1 MQESSSY
8 KTIFQPV
15 KKEIEKI
22 KGSRFLAFLEPAA
35 DRESAELRLK
45 EIKKNY
51 PDATHHCFAYIT
63 GGDKQYFQRYSD
75 DGEPAGTAGRPIL
88 QVLEGHDL
96 KNALLVVVRYY
107 GGTKLG
113 TGGLVKAYTEAAVEA
128 IQSAEIVL
136 IEPQS
141 AVVLEYEYSLH
152 NLMLQIFENYSV
164 TVLKQEF
171 AARISVELEI
181 KTSLKNQFIA
191 EAIDKSHGQVELFE
205 ENM

>member
-1 MQESSSY
+1 MLELQAY
-8 KTIFQPV
+8 KTIMQPV

-35 DRESAELRLK
+35 DKESAELRLK
-45 EIKKNY
+45 ELKKAY

-63 GGDKQYFQRYSD
+63 GGDKQIFQRYSD

-88 QVLEGHDL
+88 QVLEGHQI

-128 IQSAEIVL
+128 VESAEIIL

-141 AVVLEYEYSLH
+141 QIVVEYEYSLH
-152 NLMLQIFENYSV
+152 KLMLQLYENY
-164 TVLKQEF
+164 TVKVIRQDF
-171 AARISVELEI
+171 AAKITVQLEI
-181 KTSLKNQFIA
+181 KSVLKAQFIA
-191 EAIDKSHGQVELFE
+191 EAIDKSHGQIELFE
-205 ENM
+205 E